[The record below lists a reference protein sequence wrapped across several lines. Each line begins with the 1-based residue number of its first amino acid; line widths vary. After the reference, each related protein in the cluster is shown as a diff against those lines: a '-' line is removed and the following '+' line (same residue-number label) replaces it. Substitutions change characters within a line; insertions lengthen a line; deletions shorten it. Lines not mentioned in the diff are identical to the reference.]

1 MHARGTAVTRVRNK
15 EYYRELSLRLLFGC
29 GEATNNQAR
38 KIAWFMY
45 ICPIF
50 WMFD

>member
-1 MHARGTAVTRVRNK
+1 MRARGTAVTRVRK
-15 EYYRELSLRLLFGC
+15 EYYRELALRLLFGR
-29 GEATNNQAR
+29 GDATNNQAR
-38 KIAWFMY
+38 KIAWFMH